1 MTPRTNRRR
10 FIQLTAGTLGGVLIG
25 TRAFSAAAPQ
35 RAAVIGATGRGDYGH
50 GIDVIFNG
58 RAGIE
63 LVALSDPDAAGR
75 ARAAEKLKAPRQ
87 YADYR
92 ELLAKEKPQLV
103 ALCPRQTIDR
113 HTMALDILRAGAHI
127 YSEKPFTSTLAE
139 ADELLAESG
148 KRGLKIAVAHQT
160 RMMPNIVHLK
170 KSATE
175 GLLGDLLEIHAW
187 GKQDARAGG
196 EDMMVLGTHMF
207 DLMRLYAGDATWCTA
222 RVLTKG
228 RDITVADARL
238 TKDYIGPVAG
248 DEIHAQFAFANGV
261 NGTFTSRNAMRLTT
275 GNWGIELI
283 GSKARAKINANIP
296 PRILHCLNTDW
307 KPDGRTD
314 IWKPIPGDPL
324 TGTPDSA
331 NGFPSANSRLVD
343 NWLASIA
350 ANHEPECSGRNAMK
364 AIEMVMAVYHAGLSG
379 RRVAL
384 PLVDRSHPLAATK

>member
-1 MTPRTNRRR
+1 MNYPTHRRR
-10 FIQLTAGTLGGVLIG
+10 FIQLTASAVGGALIS
-25 TRAFSAAAPQ
+25 TRASAEVAPR

-63 LVALSDPDAAGR
+63 LVAVSDPDAAGR
-75 ARAAEKLKAPRQ
+75 AKAAERLKAPRQ

-113 HTMALDILRAGAHI
+113 HAMALDCLRAGAHI

-139 ADELLAESG
+139 ADELLAEAG
-148 KRGLKIAVAHQT
+148 KRGLKITVAHQT

-170 KSATE
+170 KSVAE

-196 EDMMVLGTHMF
+196 EDMMVLGTHLL
-207 DLMRLYAGDATWCTA
+207 DLMRLYAGDPAWCTA
-222 RVLTKG
+222 RVLSNG
-228 RDITVADARL
+228 RDITIADARL

-248 DEIHAQFAFANGV
+248 DEVHAQFAFANGV
-261 NGTFTSRNAMRLTT
+261 NGTFTSRTARRLTT
-275 GNWGIELI
+275 GQWGIELV

-296 PRILHCLNTDW
+296 PWILYCPNSDW

-314 IWKPIPGDPL
+314 IWRPIPGDPI
-324 TGTPDSA
+324 TGTPAAA
-331 NGFPSANSRLVD
+331 NGFAAANSRLTD
-343 NWLASIA
+343 DWLAAIA
-350 ANHEPECSGRNAMK
+350 ANREPECSGRNAMK

-384 PLVDRSHPLAATK
+384 PLADRTHPLKVK